1 MSLVYVIVIAYYRL
15 FVITPAGKK
24 TKTQAKNSRK
34 KLNCWEDFTS
44 SLENSRKKLNFPL
57 KDQNF
62 LKDGTFYVIFKNKKV
77 QKVEF

>member
-44 SLENSRKKLNFPL
+44 SSEKKKLNFPL

-62 LKDGTFYVIFKNKKV
+62 LTYGTFYVIFKNKKG